1 MTKEAKRQNAKHVR
15 PVEVEYDA
23 DDGIPAVDEISSG
36 VLLLER
42 RNARGMSHG
51 DLLEAL
57 ERQGVYLQS
66 NAVSNWYKSVV
77 PAEHFG
83 AVAKAINPEDR
94 HAERRM
100 HLMLLRTAIPEGS
113 LALFDELV
121 ADQGKLSKM
130 RLREALNQRA
140 RRGAARA

>member
-15 PVEVEYDA
+15 AVEVEYDG
-23 DDGIPAVDEISSG
+23 DDGIPKVDEISSG
-36 VLLLER
+36 MLLLER

-66 NAVSNWYKSVV
+66 NAVSNWYAGVV

-83 AVAKAINPEDR
+83 AVAKAINPRDR

-100 HLMLLRTAIPEGS
+100 HLQLLRTSIPEGS

-130 RLREALNQRA
+130 RLREALKQRA

>member
-15 PVEVEYDA
+15 AVEVEYDGE
-23 DDGIPAVDEISSG
+23 DGIPKVDEISSG
-36 VLLLER
+36 MLLLET

-57 ERQGVYLQS
+57 ERQGVYMES
-66 NAVSNWYKSVV
+66 NAVSNWYKKNVT
-77 PAEHFG
+77 AEHFG
-83 AVAKAINPEDR
+83 AVAKAMNPGDR

-100 HLMLLRTAIPEGS
+100 HLMLLRTAIPDGS

-130 RLREALNQRA
+130 RLKEAMKQRA

>member
-15 PVEVEYDA
+15 AVEVEYDG

-36 VLLLER
+36 MLLLER
-42 RNARGMSHG
+42 RNARGMSHS

-113 LALFDELV
+113 RTLFDELLE
-121 ADQGKLSKM
+121 GKRELAKLKVKDEM
-130 RLREALNQRA
+130 RKRA
-140 RRGAARA
+140 TKVTGKG